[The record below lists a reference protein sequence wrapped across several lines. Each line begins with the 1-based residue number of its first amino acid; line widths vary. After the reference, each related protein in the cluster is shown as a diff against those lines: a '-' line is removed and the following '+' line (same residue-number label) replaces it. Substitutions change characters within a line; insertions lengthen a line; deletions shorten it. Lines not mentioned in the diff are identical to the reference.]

1 VGAQLF
7 ASLVDGLLLGF
18 VYGMAAMGLNLIWG
32 VMRVINLAHGAL
44 MVLGMF
50 GAYAAHGATG
60 LSPYAAI
67 PVLAVA
73 GCLLGMGVYW
83 SSVHRLIRAPHLS
96 SLLATFAINMI
107 LIGVGTALFTTSPRN
122 IDYSIGAVRVG
133 SFSIQGTRLAAAA
146 TAMGLSAGLNYFLK
160 STFLGKC
167 IRAVADNQAAAEL
180 MGISSSRVLAVS
192 FGLGTMLAVA
202 SGALIA
208 TVFPFNVLSGG
219 TYETKAFVICVLGG
233 LGDPKGALVGGL
245 LLGAIEGIIPVFLPV
260 RLVPLLE
267 FGLFV
272 GVLLVRPSG
281 LFGGGQ

>member
-1 VGAQLF
+1 MAAQLF

-18 VYGMAAMGLNLIWG
+18 VYGLAAMGLNLIWG

-50 GAYAAHGATG
+50 GAHAAYGVTG
-60 LSPYAAI
+60 FSPYTSI

-73 GCLLGMGVYW
+73 GCLLGMGVYFA
-83 SSVHRLIRAPHLS
+83 SVHRLINAPHLS
-96 SLLATFAINMI
+96 NLLATFAINMI

-122 IDYSIGAVRVG
+122 IDHSIGVVRAG
-133 SFSIQGTRLAAAA
+133 ALTIQGTRLAAAA
-146 TAMGLSAGLNYFLK
+146 ISIGLSIGLNYFLK

-167 IRAVADNQAAAEL
+167 IRAVADNKAAAEL

-192 FGLGTMLAVA
+192 FGLGTMLAVVA
-202 SGALIA
+202 GALIA

-233 LGDPKGALVGGL
+233 LGNPKGALLGGL
-245 LLGAIEGIIPVFLPV
+245 LLGAIEGLIPVFLPV
-260 RLVPLLE
+260 SLVPLLE

-272 GVLLVRPSG
+272 VVLLARPSG
-281 LFGGGQ
+281 LFGAGQ